1 MAHYRKGANAERE
14 LTHKLYNMGFSV
26 VRIAGSGGTSLPSC
40 DIVALSPE
48 KKLAI
53 ECKAWAKPHL
63 SIKDLQ
69 MQELEEWSKN
79 AGIEF
84 LIAWKVPHKGWY
96 FLPKELFKKTG
107 KAYSISLKKAMK
119 YGMDITI
126 ATGKQKTLLAKTTK

>member
-1 MAHYRKGANAERE
+1 MAQYRKGANAERE
-14 LTHKLYNMGFSV
+14 LIHKLYDMGFSV

-40 DIVALSPE
+40 DILALSPE

-53 ECKAWAKPHL
+53 ECKAWANENL
-63 SIKDLQ
+63 SIKDAQ
-69 MQELEEWSKN
+69 MQELEEWSKK

-107 KAYSISLKKAMK
+107 KAYSLSLKKAMK

-126 ATGKQKTLLAKTTK
+126 ATGKQKTLLTKTTK